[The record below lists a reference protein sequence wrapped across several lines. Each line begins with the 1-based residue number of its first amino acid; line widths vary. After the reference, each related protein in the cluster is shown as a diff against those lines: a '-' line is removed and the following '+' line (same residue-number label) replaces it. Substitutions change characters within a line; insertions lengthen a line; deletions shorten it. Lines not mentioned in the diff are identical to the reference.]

1 MSGHSKWANIKHR
14 KGRQDAKRGKIFTR
28 LGKEITIAAREGGG
42 DVDANS
48 RLRLAV
54 QNARAAN
61 MPQENI
67 KRAIQRGTGEIEG
80 VNYEEVT
87 YEGYAPN
94 GVAVILEAVTDN
106 KNRTVAEIR
115 AMFSKLGGN
124 LGETNSV
131 AWNFERKGVFNVK
144 TDGRDEEE
152 MLEIVLESGAEDME
166 YDTETTRIICPL
178 EDFATVNRYL
188 EENKIPTEESKLEYI
203 PQNVVGISDVMAA
216 KKVLKFVESFE
227 DHDDVQNVFSN
238 FDIDESIIE
247 QATAD

>member
-1 MSGHSKWANIKHR
+1 MSGHSKWANIKHK
-14 KGRQDAKRGKIFTR
+14 KGRQDAKRGKLFTR
-28 LGKEITIAAREGGG
+28 LGKEITIASREGGG
-42 DVDANS
+42 DIDANP

-106 KNRTVAEIR
+106 KKRTVAEVR
-115 AMFSKLGGN
+115 SMFSKLGGN

-131 AWNFERKGVFNVK
+131 AWNFERKGVFNMK
-144 TDGRDEEE
+144 TEDRSEEE
-152 MLEIVLESGAEDME
+152 ILEMVLEAGAEDME
-166 YDTETTRIICPL
+166 YDEEMTRIICPL
-178 EDFATVNRYL
+178 EEFANVNKYF
-188 EENKIPTEESKLEYI
+188 EENDIPLEESKLEYI
-203 PQNVVGISDVMAA
+203 PDNVVAINEVSDA
-216 KKVLKFVESFE
+216 KKVLKFVETFE
-227 DHDDVQNVFSN
+227 DHEDIQNVFSN
-238 FDIDESIIE
+238 FDIDDSIIE
-247 QATAD
+247 QATAE